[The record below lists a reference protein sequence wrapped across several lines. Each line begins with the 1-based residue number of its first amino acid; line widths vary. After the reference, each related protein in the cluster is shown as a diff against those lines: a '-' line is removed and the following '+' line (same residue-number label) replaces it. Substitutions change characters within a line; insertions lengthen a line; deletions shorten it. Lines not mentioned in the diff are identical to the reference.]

1 MYWTDWIE
9 REVGRVHK
17 HNATQRSVILEQL
30 PDLMGMKAINVS
42 AVEGSFMFMWLILL
56 STTAPCLEKKHLEH
70 C

>member
-1 MYWTDWIE
+1 M
-9 REVGRVHK
+9 HK